1 MRNLWQEGMYLY
13 IVLRVSVEYFLDVIQ
28 SVAVIIAFLIRKL
41 NFTFKTALAHVQSR
55 RPIANPNY
63 GFIEQLK
70 IYETK
75 LE

>member
-1 MRNLWQEGMYLY
+1 MRNLWQEGMFLY
-13 IVLRVSVEYFLDVIQ
+13 IVLRVLVGYFLDVIQ